1 MLTVWLS
8 SSLLATTLATSPA
21 AAGVQS
27 TDSPSPERFAEQA
40 RKHRLRGFGWAIAG
54 TGGLLTTTIL
64 QSRASRGDV
73 PCVQLGGGNRA
84 CSQSDGPAG
93 SALHAAGLTTFV
105 VGSAGMAFAFGRAH
119 AYDAAIER
127 RPVRSAV
134 VGMLV
139 GGAIVGASQGFF
151 AAGLRMTAGAKDC
164 ETESC
169 KYRHRNKRYA
179 LMDLGAMGT
188 ALGAGISAFVIGR
201 QFQSRRLAEL
211 SVTPALSRS
220 TAGASISGRF

>member
-1 MLTVWLS
+1 MLTAWLS
-8 SSLLATTLATSPA
+8 SSLLATTLATTPA
-21 AAGVQS
+21 PTGVHAPS
-27 TDSPSPERFAEQA
+27 APSPQLLAERA

-73 PCVQLGGGNRA
+73 PCIQLRDGNRA
-84 CSQSDGPAG
+84 CRQSDGLAG

-119 AYDAAIER
+119 AYDAAIEH

-134 VGMLV
+134 VGLIV
-139 GGAIVGASQGFF
+139 GGAILGASQGFF
-151 AAGLRMTAGAKDC
+151 AAGLRMAANGEDC

-169 KYRHRNKRYA
+169 RYRSHNKRYA

-211 SVTPALSRS
+211 SVTPAVSRS
-220 TAGASISGRF
+220 SAGATVSARF